1 MKTARRDAGRAAAE
15 ASRAPRTYRLNGG
28 QMALILLPTIGVLIE
43 GQQPELLFTH
53 LTFLF

>member
-15 ASRAPRTYRLNGG
+15 ASQAPRTYRLNGG
-28 QMALILLPTIGVLIE
+28 QMAPILLPTIGVLIE